1 MPPGKGLFFFF
12 SKMNVLCILNGMFY
26 ERKGNVKCS
35 SIVNFDSSVSFS
47 SLGLP
52 FQSLTR
58 TIWLPSGFGHFL
70 PISDAFVRFRTVLFS
85 SERQMMRINCLNGWR
100 LVTLNYSEWSWT
112 MCNDTEWCLIMASFV
127 KWRRMMW
134 DDYECLILVTEALL
148 H

>member
-12 SKMNVLCILNGMFY
+12 AKMNVLCILNGMFY

-70 PISDAFVRFRTVLFS
+70 PISDAFRSFSDGSVQFRTANDADKLFKWMTPS
-85 SERQMMRINCLNGWR
+85 
-100 LVTLNYSEWSWT
+100 
-112 MCNDTEWCLIMASFV
+112 DV
-127 KWRRMMW
+127 K
-134 DDYECLILVTEALL
+134 L
-148 H
+148 